1 VDPEDDRQQ
10 CGLEASASMNAR
22 PGFAIRER
30 FVAAGFC
37 NESKHELEELL
48 GDFFRLIPGL

>member
-1 VDPEDDRQQ
+1 
-10 CGLEASASMNAR
+10 MNAR